1 MLGVGIIG
9 AGHFGEKHAEAIA
22 ELDNVRLVASSRT
35 NETALNEFVRK
46 YGGRAYTDYRNL
58 LADNAV
64 DTVMIATPH
73 HLHTD
78 IALLAAKA
86 GKHILLEKPMA
97 PTLDECDQIIQ
108 DANEFGVKLM
118 VGHTNRFLPAY
129 QKAKEI
135 IDSGELG
142 EIVFGNS
149 IMCKFWMESNR
160 RDWHLDRDT
169 AGGMWLTVGIHCLDR
184 LTWLIDSSIQSVCA
198 QFDTRSHD
206 QKADDIGLIFLR
218 YANGTM
224 GTVTSIG
231 YATGTPQNFAQITC
245 TKGVLKIDKNGVH
258 IGRDEK
264 WQQVSDSNVDNNSHR
279 ALVNE
284 WKAFIKAIQED
295 TEPAVGGAFA
305 RHIMAAVFAA
315 EESSRMKQEIVVPQ

>member
-9 AGHFGEKHAEAIA
+9 AGHFGAQHAEAIA

-46 YGGRAYTDYRNL
+46 YGGRAYTDYGYL
-58 LADNAV
+58 LADNDV
-64 DTVMIATPH
+64 DAVMIATPH

-78 IALLAAKA
+78 IAILAAKA

-108 DANEFGVKLM
+108 ATNEFGVKLM
-118 VGHTNRFLPAY
+118 VGHTNHFAPHY

-135 IDSGELG
+135 VDSGELG
-142 EIVFGNS
+142 EIVLGNS
-149 IMCKFWMESNR
+149 TVSKFWMESNR

-198 QFDTRSHD
+198 QFDTRFHD

-218 YANGTM
+218 YANGAM

-231 YATGTPQNFAQITC
+231 YATGAPQNFTQITC
-245 TKGVLKIDKNGVH
+245 IKGVLKIDKNGVH

-264 WQQVSDSNVDNNSHR
+264 WQQIPCADMGNN

-284 WKAFIKAIQED
+284 WKAFIDAIQD
-295 TEPAVGGAFA
+295 DMEPAVGGAFA